1 MLIQL
6 NISNFA
12 IIEHLE
18 INLSSGLNIISG
30 ETGAGKSII
39 INAVNLILGKRAST
53 ELIRSNSKEA
63 TVEALF
69 CFPHNRALSSLLNEL
84 DIPFES
90 ELLIKRSISHKGR
103 NKILINGT
111 IATLQILARLGMK
124 LISISSQH
132 EHQLLLNP
140 ENHLFLLD
148 SFAGLIQEKDQYS
161 RLFTKYQSLNTEIKQ
176 LEQKISQTKEKQ
188 DLIEFQ
194 ANEIEQAQ
202 LTPDEDEVLT
212 RERIRLQ
219 HANELMK
226 TLSRCY
232 YDLYENKDSALALIA
247 RCSKEIDKAAQ
258 IDQNLVQPKD
268 ILEEIKWKTEDVAMT
283 IRDVQR
289 SIRIDPQ
296 RLEQIN
302 ERLELLNRL
311 KRKYG
316 KTIRELIK
324 FKEGLISNINDL
336 EDEKRLLEKL
346 KEKRDS
352 LLEKTIKAAED
363 LSKKRKESALSFE
376 KALEKELDFLNMKE
390 TQFKVCFKNR
400 DENRPSSE
408 KATSNHPALSDE
420 GLDQI
425 EFMFSSNIG
434 EDLKPL
440 AKIASGGELS
450 RIVLAIKTLLAR
462 SASVETIIF
471 DEVDSGISG
480 PTAAAVGEKLVS
492 LARYHQLICISHL
505 PQIASKGE
513 THFHVRKEVR
523 NGRTHTIL
531 RKLDFKERT
540 NEIARLLGGRKI
552 TKQALENA
560 KDMLID
566 STNQ

>member
-1 MLIQL
+1 MLVQL

-18 INLSSGLNIISG
+18 IDLSPGLNIISG

-53 ELIRSNSKEA
+53 ELIRSGSKEA

-69 CFPHNRALSSLLNEL
+69 CFSDNSTISTMLNEL

-90 ELLIKRSISHKGR
+90 ELLIKRSISYKGR
-103 NKILINGT
+103 NRIFINGT
-111 IATLQILARLGMK
+111 IATLQTLARLGIN
-124 LISISSQH
+124 LISISGQH

-148 SFAGLIQEKDQYS
+148 NFAGLSKEKDQYS
-161 RLFTKYQSLNTEIKQ
+161 HLFTRYQLLNAEIKQ
-176 LEQKISQTKEKQ
+176 LEQEISRTKEKE

-194 ANEIEQAQ
+194 ANEIEQAKI
-202 LTPDEDEVLT
+202 TPDEDQILT
-212 RERIRLQ
+212 QEKIRLQ
-219 HANELMK
+219 HANELIEI
-226 TLSRCY
+226 LSRCY
-232 YDLYENKDSALALIA
+232 HELYENRDSALALIA
-247 RCSKEIDKAAQ
+247 RCTNDMDKAAQ
-258 IDQNLVQPKD
+258 IDQNFAQPKD
-268 ILEEIKWKTEDVAMT
+268 TLEEIKWKTEDVAIT
-283 IRDVQR
+283 IRDLQESV
-289 SIRIDPQ
+289 RIDPQ

-316 KTIRELIK
+316 KTLKEVIQ
-324 FKEGLISNINDL
+324 FKESLISNINNL
-336 EDEKRLLEKL
+336 EDKKRLLEDL
-346 KEKRDS
+346 KARQAVLFK
-352 LLEKTIKAAED
+352 KTIKTAEH
-363 LSKKRKESALSFE
+363 LSSKRKKYALSFE

-400 DENRPSSE
+400 YENRLLANETADDYSGL
-408 KATSNHPALSDE
+408 SNE

-450 RIVLAIKTLLAR
+450 RIVLAIKTLLAK

-480 PTAAAVGEKLVS
+480 PTASAVGEKLVS
-492 LARYHQLICISHL
+492 LAKYHQLICISHL

-513 THFHVRKEVR
+513 THFYVKKEVE
-523 NGRTHTIL
+523 NERTRTIL
-531 RKLDFKERT
+531 CKLNIEERI

-560 KDMLID
+560 KDMLLN